1 MKLKFEKCTVPLHR
15 LDEREVSLKKWWFSW
30 AWWWW
35 LPWLRLELEEDRNR
49 ITVDE
54 KIGEEMMM

>member
-1 MKLKFEKCTVPLHR
+1 

-35 LPWLRLELEEDRNR
+35 LPWLRLELEEERNR